1 MHTAIPEEAHSQLHL
16 ALHFHRQGNLPGAK
30 ILYLEVL
37 KKIPFETTALAN
49 LAVIESASGNTE
61 AAIGHY
67 QKLVQCKPDD
77 ADAHNNLAYMQA
89 MAGRHQDAL
98 DNYQK
103 ATTLAPND
111 SQIIVNYGLLL
122 KRLGRLEDA
131 LTMFSHSVPVEADNL
146 DILCNRGNIFLEMGK
161 LDEALASYDRALKI
175 DPRNLVVLC
184 NRITLLCDLSRFSEA
199 LEAGD
204 LAVKTHP
211 LQAAT
216 WAERGTALK
225 NLDRNEDA
233 ISSYREALKLNPAHL
248 AAQINLAGL
257 YVSEPD
263 ATQESFRESS
273 KSLSLVLASQF
284 GSSAPGSVRI
294 SNFRLKHDLQQAQFL
309 HERGYKVEG
318 LERFIDVS
326 QDIFS
331 VHEGDKATVFDVP
344 RQQHE
349 QLRPFL
355 ASHLVHQMPTG
366 IDACLN
372 PDNDWTAI
380 EQAYLAGTP
389 EILYIDNFLSP
400 AALLAFQQFCLVSR
414 VWLKEY
420 TGCYLGAF
428 SNQGFI
434 SPLHLQLAKELK
446 KAMPRVFRDYFL
458 GQLWAFKYDSFLGKG
473 INVHAD
479 FAKVNLNFWLTSDD
493 SNLDKAAGG
502 LKVYTAPAPA
512 DWTFHDYNRDTRLI
526 YEHLATNGSECVTVP
541 YKCNRAVLF
550 NSALFHE
557 TDTIAFRE
565 GYENRRINMTY
576 LFGRQLV

>member
-1 MHTAIPEEAHSQLHL
+1 MHIATLEESHGQLHL

-30 ILYLEVL
+30 VLYLEVL
-37 KKIPFETTALAN
+37 KKSPFEPTALSN
-49 LAVIESASGNTE
+49 LAMIESASGNPE
-61 AAIGHY
+61 AAIGLY

-77 ADAHNNLAYMQA
+77 ADAHNNLAYIQA
-89 MAGRHQDAL
+89 LAGRFKDAL
-98 DNYQK
+98 ENYQH
-103 ATTLAPND
+103 ATTLAPYD

-146 DILCNRGNIFLEMGK
+146 DILCNRGNIFMEMGQ

-175 DPRNLVVLC
+175 DPRNLVLLC
-184 NRITLLCDLSRFSEA
+184 NRSTLLCDLSRFDEGLTSSE
-199 LEAGD
+199 
-204 LAVKTHP
+204 LAVKYHP
-211 LQAAT
+211 LQAAA

-233 ISSYREALKLNPAHL
+233 INSYREALKLNPGHL

-257 YVSEPD
+257 YVSETD
-263 ATQESFRESS
+263 ATQESVRESG

-284 GSSAPGSVRI
+284 GRPAPGGVRI
-294 SNFRLKHDLQQAQFL
+294 SNFRLKHDLQQAQYL
-309 HERGYKVEG
+309 LAHGYKVNG
-318 LERFIDVS
+318 LENFIEAGE
-326 QDIFS
+326 QIFS
-331 VHEGDKATVFDVP
+331 ANTGDASTVFDVP

-349 QLRPFL
+349 LMRPFL
-355 ASHLVHQMPTG
+355 ASQLVYEMPTG

-372 PDNDWTAI
+372 PDNDWAAI
-380 EQAYLAGTP
+380 EAAYLAGTP
-389 EILYIDNFLSP
+389 EILYIDDFLSQP
-400 AALLAFQQFCLVSR
+400 ALHAFQQFCLVSR

-420 TGCYLGAF
+420 TSCYLGAF
-428 SNQGFI
+428 SNQGFV
-434 SPLHLQLAKELK
+434 SPLHLQLARELRT
-446 KAMPRVFRDYFL
+446 AMPRVFRDYLL
-458 GQLWAFKYDSFLGKG
+458 GQLWAFKYDSVLGKG

-479 FAKVNLNFWLTSDD
+479 FAKVNLNFWITPDD

-512 DWTFHDYNRDTRLI
+512 DWTFHDYNRDTKLI
-526 YEHLATNGSECVTVP
+526 YEHLATNGSESVTVP